1 MTTTQKVPETIMQPA
16 ATPTTPR
23 KLFVNIPVDDLRK
36 SMDFFGALGFQY
48 NPQFAD
54 ETAACML
61 VGEDAYVMLLT
72 KAKFAS
78 FTPRPIHDPRGAAAA
93 AYALT
98 ADSRAAV
105 DELLE
110 KAIAAGG
117 SEVGAAEDHG
127 FMYQRSFLDL
137 DGHHWEFFWM
147 DPSAMQ

>member
-1 MTTTQKVPETIMQPA
+1 MATTQKVPDTIMQPA
-16 ATPTTPR
+16 ATPAKAR
-23 KLFVNIPVDDLRK
+23 KLFVNIPVGDLKR
-36 SMDFFGALGFQY
+36 SMDFFGALGFRY

-72 KAKFAS
+72 KEKFAS
-78 FTPRPIHDPRGAAAA
+78 FTPRPVHDPRGAAAA

-98 ADSRAAV
+98 ADSRAEV
-105 DELLE
+105 DALVE

-127 FMYQRSFLDL
+127 FMYQRSFLDP